1 MYISSFYNPKTA
13 NEPGYLEYKRS
24 IDQTAS
30 IKNCFIVSGG
40 DFNLPGWDWKAKCI
54 KDNTQHVRIHQR
66 FGDILDDNGLLQIVE
81 EPTSQTNTLDLLI
94 TNHPNSFTRVE
105 ILPGVSDHDIVFAE
119 ISVIPSRK
127 KQAARK
133 IPLYSKANWDK
144 MREDINN
151 IKNEIVTMTTSKS
164 NINDIWLVFKTS
176 LEKSVNLNIPHKQAR
191 TKDSP
196 PWISRDLKRLIR
208 KRDRLYKKKKKSHD
222 KKDSEKY
229 KTIKRQVQQGLR
241 RSYWKYVESIVT
253 PPEDNIIENRGY
265 AHTSSK
271 AIIGT
276 VAGGLVVLLIVCVVF
291 ISILIIKKRKGTKKT
306 KKNAGFHENSGF
318 QNVQIGDEYEEVI
331 SKSDTEEKQTSKTYE
346 ALRPMEAVEVYDNLE
361 NDKGLPSSKS
371 TSKTYE
377 SLETKDAVDVYD
389 DLDNHKDLPSSKLS
403 VDHYEA
409 LGTKDKPNVYEELEN
424 QKGQAEKV
432 YVNEAF

>member
-1 MYISSFYNPKTA
+1 SIKTKQCQVKNLVEGTHPDIVIGTETWIDSSIKDSQIFPSGYKIYRKDRQLCGGGVLIAIKDTYISSPVPELDTDCEIIWCKIELAGQKNMYISSFYNPKTA
-13 NEPGYLEYKRS
+13 NEPGYLEYKGS

-40 DFNLPGWDWKAKCI
+40 DFNLPGWDWKANCL
-54 KDNTQHVRIHQR
+54 KDNTQHVGIHQR

-81 EPTSQTNTLDLLI
+81 EPTRQTNTLDLLI

-133 IPLYSKANWDK
+133 IHLYSKANWDT

-151 IKNEIVTMTTSKS
+151 IKNEIETMTTSKS

-196 PWISRDLKRLIR
+196 PCISRDLRRLIR

-253 PPEDNIIENRGY
+253 PPEDNIIENRG
-265 AHTSSK
+265 
-271 AIIGT
+271 
-276 VAGGLVVLLIVCVVF
+276 
-291 ISILIIKKRKGTKKT
+291 
-306 KKNAGFHENSGF
+306 SG
-318 QNVQIGDEYEEVI
+318 
-331 SKSDTEEKQTSKTYE
+331 
-346 ALRPMEAVEVYDNLE
+346 
-361 NDKGLPSSKS
+361 
-371 TSKTYE
+371 
-377 SLETKDAVDVYD
+377 
-389 DLDNHKDLPSSKLS
+389 
-403 VDHYEA
+403 DHYPR
-409 LGTKDKPNVYEELEN
+409 GPKHNK
-424 QKGQAEKV
+424 
-432 YVNEAF
+432 

>member
-13 NEPGYLEYKRS
+13 NEQGYLEYKRS

-40 DFNLPGWDWKAKCI
+40 DFNLPGWDWKAKCL
-54 KDNTQHVRIHQR
+54 KDNTQHVGIHQR

-81 EPTSQTNTLDLLI
+81 EPTRQANTLDLLI

-151 IKNEIVTMTTSKS
+151 IKNEIVTMATSKS

-253 PPEDNIIENRGY
+253 PPEDNIIENRGCMKRFWTFIK
-265 AHTSSK
+265 HKRSDGNEIHDDNITK
-271 AIIGT
+271 RN
-276 VAGGLVVLLIVCVVF
+276 VLREQFADKYQFEGFSGCVITDEKYRSF
-291 ISILIIKKRKGTKKT
+291 IESVTNKLETMVTEGKNLKVDFEEKEKKVQLKIDELKENKT
-306 KKNAGFHENSGF
+306 K
-318 QNVQIGDEYEEVI
+318 
-331 SKSDTEEKQTSKTYE
+331 
-346 ALRPMEAVEVYDNLE
+346 LE
-361 NDKGLPSSKS
+361 QSEHIKRNMK
-371 TSKTYE
+371 
-377 SLETKDAVDVYD
+377 VR
-389 DLDNHKDLPSSKLS
+389 S
-403 VDHYEA
+403 V
-409 LGTKDKPNVYEELEN
+409 G
-424 QKGQAEKV
+424 
-432 YVNEAF
+432 